1 MSAGDFLTYQIRA
14 DRSGGSPHCRS
25 CPENSPK
32 NENLDHILTEC
43 LAYQEVR
50 ERIFPDISK
59 VCKMTKSKFSFEDIL
74 RNNQTLCQFLLDPTS
89 FNLEKRIH
97 IDDPALPALLKLSRD
112 YCYAVNSIRMKNTKS
127 SMIRT

>member
-14 DRSGGSPHCRS
+14 DRSGGLPHCRS

-50 ERIFPDISK
+50 ERIFPDIFE
-59 VCKMTKSKFSFEDIL
+59 VCKMTKSKFSFKDFL

-97 IDDPALPALLKLSRD
+97 IDDPALPPGMSDSFRYRSLL
-112 YCYAVNSIRMKNTKS
+112 V
-127 SMIRT
+127 